1 MEEQGDAPSNQMDV
15 AYVIEDLIDK
25 ATDNAIAITEA
36 RVLLPA
42 AEIHSRNERSESTF
56 SSGSSTPT
64 AELKEDEDSWYI
76 SSIADVIDMEVYSSG
91 DYSGDINT
99 SSEVDDDMDFYEG
112 DSSQSA
118 VVVGALQAPASSMA
132 DNKTRA
138 TQTSEANDPN
148 TRNAVVARINAEKL
162 NDLRAKLLASRQHTP
177 VRDAANPVKN
187 AMPVSVKIELLSR
200 AQSPALPP
208 NPASS
213 KNKINKQAPQV
224 KKNRPTAASMLSQ
237 SNSVDALLAEGHAK
251 VQTQQK
257 TAPIEQQH
265 NTAESAPKTSMA
277 VNIVS
282 AKSAPSPAAT
292 PLQLNTVKQDNATID
307 KSSSTVK
314 SPEVSTQQKNKP
326 NSMTV
331 DKNASPNPEQK
342 SSKDKTVNLID
353 QSADTNKPAHA
364 LPTGPVQN
372 TNLNL
377 PTRSHKDNEA
387 GDYFKDVDLWLK
399 ITGYHDTTFREQKL
413 KTYKKRAA
421 LEEKKRILEREF
433 AELER
438 LEAAVAN
445 DPSTKDWMRGT
456 SAAFMPPPPLP
467 ASASTDE
474 QATLS
479 IGTISASTQPVAAG
493 AKRLRSPSALVNNDH
508 REKLSRLNTSG
519 RAVRRDD
526 LFDRPLSAGAS
537 RRDSDQRSHY
547 VSDRSDRPE
556 YRQRAFD
563 VSPTRH
569 SIPVRGQTY
578 RPAPA
583 DSPVS
588 RREWNAPRS
597 PEQWSA
603 RQNGWNSTSFSNVN
617 EQPIGQGSHPSNKC
631 GYTPSN
637 PRSRYNR

>member
-15 AYVIEDLIDK
+15 AYIIEDLIDK
-25 ATDNAIAITEA
+25 ATDNATDNTEA

-56 SSGSSTPT
+56 SSGASTQV
-64 AELKEDEDSWYI
+64 AELREGEESLYI
-76 SSIADVIDMEVYSSG
+76 SSTADDIDMEVYSSG
-91 DYSGDINT
+91 DYGGDINT

-118 VVVGALQAPASSMA
+118 VVVGAQLQAPASSMV

-148 TRNAVVARINAEKL
+148 TRNAVIARINAEKL

-177 VRDAANPVKN
+177 VRDAAKSVKN
-187 AMPVSVKIELLSR
+187 AMPVSVKTELLSR

-208 NPASS
+208 DPAST

-224 KKNRPTAASMLSQ
+224 KNNRPTAASMLSQ

-251 VQTQQK
+251 VQTQQE

-265 NTAESAPKTSMA
+265 NTAESAPKISMA
-277 VNIVS
+277 VNR
-282 AKSAPSPAAT
+282 ASAPSPAAT
-292 PLQLNTVKQDNATID
+292 PLQLNTVEQDSVTSD

-314 SPEVSTQQKNKP
+314 SPEPSTQQKNKP

-342 SSKDKTVNLID
+342 SSKDKTVNLTD

-372 TNLNL
+372 TNLSL
-377 PTRSHKDNEA
+377 PTRSHRENEA

-399 ITGYHDTTFREQKL
+399 ITGYHDTIFREQKL
-413 KTYKKRAA
+413 QTYKKRAA

-445 DPSTKDWMRGT
+445 DPSTRDWMRGT

-467 ASASTDE
+467 ALASTDE

-479 IGTISASTQPVAAG
+479 MGTTSASTQPVTVG
-493 AKRLRSPSALVNNDH
+493 AKRPRSPSAPVNKDH

-519 RAVRRDD
+519 RAVRKDD
-526 LFDRPLSAGAS
+526 LFDKPLSAGAS
-537 RRDSDQRSHY
+537 RRDSDQRTHY
-547 VSDRSDRPE
+547 VSDRSDRLE
-556 YRQRAFD
+556 YRQRAFE
-563 VSPTRH
+563 VSPTRQ
-569 SIPVRGQTY
+569 SISVRGQAY
-578 RPAPA
+578 RPAA
-583 DSPVS
+583 VDSPFS

-597 PEQWSA
+597 PEQWST
-603 RQNGWNSTSFSNVN
+603 RNNGWNSTSFSNVN
-617 EQPIGQGSHPSNKC
+617 EQPIGQGSHPSNKS